1 MEARLSVMVFHVLI
15 VFALVF
21 GWSPVSAAE
30 VSPVEISIPAM
41 LNVAEN
47 YNTVQLCA
55 TLQVHIDFNLEFDS
69 NGTGKTASSF
79 LSVCEQC
86 SCIPAATNGSDLM
99 EVPTN
104 LIIDASIITTRCID
118 ITDVI
123 DTFMLEED
131 ESFTVALTTTN
142 SNVGLGNDVTTV
154 TITNDTEGT
163 YVVHQGRRSWCGW

>member
-47 YNTVQLCA
+47 YNTVQLCT

-86 SCIPAATNGSDLM
+86 SCIPAASDLM
-99 EVPTN
+99 GVPTN
-104 LIIDASIITTRCID
+104 LVIDASIITTRCID

-123 DTFMLEED
+123 DTIMLEED

-163 YVVHQGRRSWCGW
+163 YVVHAWTQ